1 MFKLTCLLILAFQ
14 ITTYSQDNYNAG
26 TNSSSGMGVNNTV
39 VGVDAGNSLSTGNSN
54 SLYGR
59 QAGPS
64 LTTGFSNCFYGV
76 NTGNFNTSGGR
87 NSFFGT
93 RAGFD
98 NTSGGR
104 NCFFGD
110 ESGNNNTIGTNN
122 SFIGTGSGFLTT
134 SGRDNVFIGE
144 RAGRNNATGSGNIA
158 IGRGAGPT
166 ATNMALSDRLY
177 IDIADVTASSE
188 TGNDNPLIYGEFDND
203 FVRINGT
210 FEVTA
215 GLTNPSSR
223 TLKNQFISLDAST
236 ILSKL
241 SDLDIQQWTY
251 KARPDEKHVG
261 PVAEDFYEAFG
272 LGQGDENISTIDAD
286 GIMMLAI
293 QELNRELKKQNEE
306 LRKENERISE
316 QNLLILRRLEALE
329 NGAMIKQKQE
339 H

>member
-1 MFKLTCLLILAFQ
+1 MTALTTNLSLHLYFTLLLLFPLQ
-14 ITTYSQDNYNAG
+14 IYAQGSMVSPGGVSTDLNYWLK
-26 TNSSSGMGVNNTV
+26 S
-39 VGVDAGNSLSTGNSN
+39 DAGVTTFNDIVGSDTIIRVSSWANQTPDSFNELSG
-54 SLYGR
+54 
-59 QAGPS
+59 AA
-64 LTTGFSNCFYGV
+64 
-76 NTGNFNTSGGR
+76 TSAR
-87 NSFFGT
+87 P
-93 RAGFD
+93 
-98 NTSGGR
+98 
-104 NCFFGD
+104 
-110 ESGNNNTIGTNN
+110 I
-122 SFIGTGSGFLTT
+122 
-134 SGRDNVFIGE
+134 FIGE
-144 RAGRNNATGSGNIA
+144 RAGFNNATGSGNIA

-166 ATNMALSDRLY
+166 VTNMALSDRLY